1 MAARARAHRPHPARP
16 FLLWPLLLGVG
27 IAIDAALSTSQ
38 AQTIEA
44 SSNLQSTG
52 TRVTDTTTTQP
63 TSATTSNYVIT
74 GGLPTAGN
82 ALIHSFSNF
91 GLEPGATAT
100 FDLTAGPSTTT
111 AIFAR
116 IFSGSQSKLDG
127 TISVLSLGNN
137 VELAL
142 INPFGFL
149 LGTGFNVNGIS
160 ELTLLAAP
168 QVYAQV
174 STGTTYVD
182 LLSTASTSSLAS
194 AFRLAGAGYPP
205 FSDLSQ
211 SSIIYASASLA
222 VKQLNLLASKITF
235 TPTSVLQA
243 DVLRIVAPWFQG
255 GINFG
260 SSGAGLSGL
269 VFGNYVSAS
278 ASTYSFTQDDTL
290 VAGAGEADPTHF
302 LLTRDSLYTASAT
315 NAPDPGS
322 IQFNGEIKPFSA
334 NTIEAFMVARQA
346 YIALQPSAS
355 SFTSPFGDYAT
366 TDLTGTPYVS
376 GNAGFSVIVQ
386 VDPLVGA
393 YQAPSPPS
401 PVPSTAPL
409 DGSGLQLAQELN
421 QDAATLVA
429 ALPIPQPP
437 DDSFTPRNRRD
448 EPQRPAAPGVSSP
461 QAGSG
466 PSAEIAISASSAG
479 VGGLASPLPAARAN
493 PALSGAP
500 PAASVTLAPSE
511 PGSTFGTTEWIN
523 RFNDAEL
530 SITHDTAK
538 ALGVAD
544 AEALTPAQLQKL
556 LQAATVSMR
565 KRNLQAHG
573 TITPTF
579 PGLRHD
585 ESALLAA
592 KPGSPVSDAG
602 GLTGYFAAANYNPA
616 ILSVRYSE
624 AKGRTANAQ
633 ADAFLDYTL
642 IPADGPIIGQRLE
655 LASSHFSGLLKQ
667 LYGSLSRQEPLNVTD
682 RASASRQLH
691 GLLIGPVAEQLRNQ
705 KITTLLIAADRG
717 LQGVPFAALHDGQ
730 QFFGDRYAFSL
741 TPALSLTDLKL
752 QGDTTNR
759 LLTFGASQFN
769 DGLAPLPL
777 VPQELEKISALRTSE
792 ALLNRSF
799 TPKSLLGA
807 ASDPRYGWIHVAT
820 HAEFLPGGP
829 SQSRLFTGTDP
840 LPLSAFA
847 GLRKTRQE
855 RPIDLFTLSACRTAL
870 GDSESELGFAGLAI
884 QAGARSAIG
893 TLWYVDDVAT
903 SAYFIQVYR
912 YLKQGLPKAEALQ
925 ATRRDFSKG
934 RVQLAGNKIIASDG
948 ELLLD
953 NLSVPQQRRVAT
965 GLANPY
971 FWAGIEMV
979 GSPW

>member
-1 MAARARAHRPHPARP
+1 MATRARAHRPHPARP

-27 IAIDAALSTSQ
+27 IGFDAALSTSQ

-100 FDLTAGPSTTT
+100 FDLTTGPSTTT

-182 LLSTASTSSLAS
+182 LVGSGSNSSLATV
-194 AFRLAGAGYPP
+194 FRLAGAGYP
-205 FSDLSQ
+205 SLADLSQ
-211 SSIIYASASLA
+211 SSITYASASLA

-290 VAGAGEADPTHF
+290 VATAGVADPTHF
-302 LLTRDSLYTASAT
+302 LLTRDSLYTASGT

-355 SFTSPFGDYAT
+355 GFTSPFGDYAT
-366 TDLTGTPYVS
+366 TDLTGTPFVS
-376 GNAGFSVIVQ
+376 GNSGFSVIVK
-386 VDPLVGA
+386 VDPSVGA
-393 YQAPSPPS
+393 YQAPTLSQAPT
-401 PVPSTAPL
+401 STNGNSGILLSL
-409 DGSGLQLAQELN
+409 DGDQQAAN
-421 QDAATLVA
+421 VMATLRVP
-429 ALPIPQPP
+429 LPQ
-437 DDSFTPRNRRD
+437 DDSFGSGERRD
-448 EPQRPAAPGVSSP
+448 GDPRPVAPNGPSA
-461 QAGSG
+461 QAGSSPG
-466 PSAEIAISASSAG
+466 TEIAIASGSAG
-479 VGGLASPLPAARAN
+479 VGGFATSFPQASAI
-493 PALSGAP
+493 PALGGAAA
-500 PAASVTLAPSE
+500 AASVTVAPGVQG
-511 PGSTFGTTEWIN
+511 GSLTTQQSIDH
-523 RFNDAEL
+523 FNTAEL
-530 SITHDTAK
+530 AIISNTAK
-538 ALGVAD
+538 SLGVAD

-556 LQAATVSMR
+556 LQAATLSMR
-565 KRNLQAHG
+565 KRNLQAQG
-573 TITPTF
+573 TITPIF

-585 ESALLAA
+585 ESVLLAA
-592 KPGSPVSDAG
+592 KPGFTVSDAG
-602 GLTGYFAAANYNPA
+602 SLTGYFAAARYNPA
-616 ILSVRYSE
+616 ILSIRYSE
-624 AKGRTANAQ
+624 AKGRTASPNV
-633 ADAFLDYTL
+633 DAFLDYTL
-642 IPADGPIIGQRLE
+642 IPADGPIIGHRME

-667 LYGSLSRQEPLNVTD
+667 LYGSLSRQEPLNVAD

-691 GLLIGPVAEQLRNQ
+691 GLLIGPVADQLRHH
-705 KITTLLIAADRG
+705 KITTILIAADRG

-730 QFFGDRYAFSL
+730 EFFGDRYAFSL

-752 QGDTTNR
+752 QDDTTNR

-847 GLRKTRQE
+847 DLRKTRQE

-934 RVQLAGNKIIASDG
+934 RVQLVGNKIIASDG

-979 GSPW
+979 GAPW